1 MYMAITAV
9 VDEEKSPRGVRGFM
23 LNTGDF
29 GQWRVQGKV
38 GGYTKYVVPFLA
50 YLLFD
55 S

>member
-9 VDEEKSPRGVRGFM
+9 IDEEKSPRGVRGFM
-23 LNTGDF
+23 LNTGGF

-38 GGYTKYVVPFLA
+38 GGYTKCVVPFPA